1 MRRGDEILPEAE
13 GLFPSKGGAQGA
25 SFVESPRE
33 RPEHTGISNQVV
45 S

>member
-1 MRRGDEILPEAE
+1 MRRGDGTEPDSE
-13 GLFPSKGGAQGA
+13 GLFPFKGGAQDA